1 MGSLAERVVA
11 TKLPMGVSKKSATEW
26 ANLIEREAVVTGEPV
41 LVVLREHHNSLDEKI
56 GVVAGLAG
64 FLGAAVALFVPTIS
78 FEKSHPI
85 LIGSFGLLVGAT
97 AYSAFYALS
106 ALSTAAG
113 GDQKAEDLE
122 VARTARLARRAVNHA
137 MALNLAKAGAVLLA
151 VFMGMNIGVNIP
163 K

>member
-1 MGSLAERVVA
+1 MGTLLERVTA
-11 TKLPMGVSKKSATEW
+11 SKLPLGVTRKAAQDW
-26 ANLIEREAVVTGEPV
+26 AILIERESATTGEPI

-64 FLGAAVALFVPTIS
+64 FMGAAIALFVPTLS
-78 FEKSHPI
+78 LEKSHPV
-85 LIGSFGLLVGAT
+85 LLTAFGLLVGTT

-113 GDQKAEDLE
+113 GDQKSEDLE
-122 VARTARLARRAVNHA
+122 VARTVRLARRAVNHA

-151 VFMGMNIGVNIP
+151 VFMGMNIGVNIRT
-163 K
+163 